1 MCPAVGMSLQE
12 LVIGAAS
19 RSNVARFR
27 IDARRRDGMMTQ
39 CVGRVGLKQ
48 LPMPVDVPTSPLLA
62 RSYSWLI
69 EARPYKPVEAGAPAV
84 KSPLTCSERTLL
96 PTRVH
101 VPSHHGNLA
110 TTLISN

>member
-1 MCPAVGMSLQE
+1 MSLQE

-48 LPMPVDVPTSPLLA
+48 LPMPV
-62 RSYSWLI
+62 
-69 EARPYKPVEAGAPAV
+69 EAGAPAV